1 MQIVSKVLSTVFH
14 PMLIPTL
21 GLFLIFNMG
30 GHFTYLPIDHQR
42 VVYLIVF
49 LSTCVLPLTLM
60 PLFML
65 LGVIKTVYMKER
77 RERIIPTVFTGF
89 FYLLGFFLLNRIPVV
104 PSFIKGFMLATI
116 IAISI
121 ALAITFF
128 WKISMHMIGIGGL
141 TGAILALSLR
151 FGIDAWMIFTVVLL
165 ISGLLGSS
173 RLFLNAHTPA
183 QVHTGYLL
191 GTVVVFFGVLL

>member
-1 MQIVSKVLSTVFH
+1 
-14 PMLIPTL
+14 
-21 GLFLIFNMG
+21 
-30 GHFTYLPIDHQR
+30 
-42 VVYLIVF
+42 
-49 LSTCVLPLTLM
+49 
-60 PLFML
+60 
-65 LGVIKTVYMKER
+65 
-77 RERIIPTVFTGF
+77 
-89 FYLLGFFLLNRIPVV
+89 
-104 PSFIKGFMLATI
+104 MLATI